1 MLVVKQ
7 EGCNFSFELIY
18 LVHLDIRGQMT
29 GQYLR
34 FYDPANSSVL
44 VVRRTCYL
52 AGLSILQVG
61 AVEASLNRKLPS

>member
-44 VVRRTCYL
+44 VVRLSQERAAYL
-52 AGLSILQVG
+52 M
-61 AVEASLNRKLPS
+61 EPWRRR